1 MLLYKKLLLMTF
13 GTTLVIAVCSDKHT
27 EHSNALCTQNADLLL
42 LLLLLLLNFMVNKV
56 TTSRSRVNTRHPVLK
71 AVNIYIVGFW
81 MMDPT

>member
-27 EHSNALCTQNADLLL
+27 EHTNALCTQNAD
-42 LLLLLLLNFMVNKV
+42 LLLLNFMVNKV